1 MYIEEVTELTQEI
14 VDAIQRLVLLLGAHK
29 PVPTQDDL
37 AKLVLSGNSKLL
49 VARDPDDV
57 SPIAGMLAISLYRVP
72 TGGRSIVEDLV
83 VDTHHRNKGIARAL
97 MLYAIDI
104 AREAGANG
112 VSLTSNPQ
120 RVEANRFYALMGFKK
135 RETNAYFF
143 ELK

>member
-1 MYIEEVTELTQEI
+1 MYIEEVSELTQEI
-14 VDAIQRLVLLLGAHK
+14 VEAIQRLVPLLGTHK
-29 PVPTQDDL
+29 PLPTQDDL

-49 VARDPDDV
+49 LARVPDDD
-57 SPIAGMLAISLYRVP
+57 SPIVGMVTISLYRVP

-83 VDTHHRNKGIARAL
+83 VDTHHRNKGIATAL
-97 MLYAIDI
+97 ILSAIDI

-120 RVEANRFYALMGFKK
+120 RVDANRFYARMGFKK
-135 RETNAYFF
+135 RDTNAYFF

>member
-1 MYIEEVTELTQEI
+1 MYIEEVSELTQEI
-14 VDAIQRLVLLLGAHK
+14 VEAIQRLVPLLGAHK

-37 AKLVLSGNSKLL
+37 EKLVLTGNSKLL
-49 VARDPDDV
+49 VARDPDDA
-57 SPIAGMLAISLYRVP
+57 SPIAGMLSISLYRVP

-83 VDTHHRNKGIARAL
+83 VDKHHRNKGVARAL
-97 MLYAIDI
+97 ILSAIDI
-104 AREAGANG
+104 ARKAGVNG

-120 RVEANRFYALMGFKK
+120 RVEANQLYARMGFKK